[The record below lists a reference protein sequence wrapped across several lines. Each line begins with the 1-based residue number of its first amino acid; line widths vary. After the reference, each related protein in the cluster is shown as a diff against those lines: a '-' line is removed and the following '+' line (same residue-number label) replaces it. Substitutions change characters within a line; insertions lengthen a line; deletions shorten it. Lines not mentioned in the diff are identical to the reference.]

1 MNPRICLIAPI
12 FFFAFAPFACA
23 QTAPAPVKAAPAKL
37 KAAPK
42 AATLDDLD
50 VAITTG
56 ETVRFITPAA
66 LQAGGTVTLTLRNP
80 TATALNGQLSLAVK
94 DRADAAV
101 ELVDI
106 GSITIAAQGET
117 DHALTAAQ
125 IGADVGI
132 KYVDWQIKSGEQTV
146 EGRASFAVVD
156 PVGISA
162 MAPLGDEQFIFGN
175 AGVRNFWSA
184 REKTQVYQAA
194 ALVGAQSVRCGT
206 AWREIQPTPDAYKWE
221 GLDETVELAAK
232 QGLRVQLLVAYGGAS
247 WTKSPET
254 LAIIKESKDEKQQ
267 WRYPPR
273 ADLWRVWMRALA
285 TRYKESVSHYEIWNE
300 PDLEFFKGTPAQY
313 HELLRIANEEIHAV
327 NPDAIVI
334 SGGIA
339 GMDLRDYN
347 PEVLPGILEQGHF
360 DRVGYHRHGTFARLA
375 SEIDNRVLPMMKK
388 YGVTKPLYFT
398 ETAMGSTYSA
408 EFKQAVELPKRLAFV
423 WSRGATG
430 YHYFTIW
437 DKPQTGRKSSGKGD
451 GSDKNYTMLRGDFA
465 PRAVWVAYN
474 EMSRVLRGRRFER
487 QLDIGEGRWAF
498 AFQGKGDF
506 SGTGANSRALV
517 AWNEDPLLADAPL
530 VFNIGD
536 GATARVV
543 DLMGNAQTLP
553 ASAGRV
559 VWNVGREPSYLVIEG
574 APQLQLEGA
583 LLTVQRPPALVP
595 GGAVTLRATLRN
607 PLATTQTARVSWQVP
622 APLQARGPLT
632 VEQELQPGAQFEATL
647 TVSAPANLSAQSQ
660 SAPAVIAELVGTE
673 LRAQSA
679 LVLPL
684 AVKSGG
690 ADFNRAPDFDLR
702 SESDIVNNNAAD
714 PTTSY
719 LTWQGPQDLSA
730 RAWVGRDGE
739 DLTMRFE
746 VRDDA
751 HFQPYDGRD
760 MYKGDSVQIG
770 LNVPEQDGFF
780 ELLVTRADGGGARKS
795 SMKSPKGFKGG
806 EVFNAMKVATKRQG
820 DLTIYDVRV
829 PLKALGLDAAA
840 LKRGIGFSF
849 VVNDLDEAGAKTREG
864 YLQLSR
870 GIADAKDATH
880 FPIMVAD

>member
-1 MNPRICLIAPI
+1 MKITLSTLLLSLALMPLV
-12 FFFAFAPFACA
+12 CA
-23 QTAPAPVKAAPAKL
+23 QNAPAPAARPAKAAAKT
-37 KAAPK
+37 P

-56 ETVRFITPAA
+56 EPVRFIRPAA
-66 LQAGGTVTLTLRNP
+66 LRAGRTVTLTLRNP
-80 TATALNGQLSLAVK
+80 TVTALRGQLSLAVK
-94 DRADAAV
+94 NRADAQV
-101 ELVDI
+101 ELVDV
-106 GSITIAAQGET
+106 GSIAIAPKGET
-117 DHALTAAQ
+117 DYALTSAQ
-125 IGADVGI
+125 IGPDVGI
-132 KYVDWQIKSGEQTV
+132 KYVDWQVKAGEQIAG
-146 EGRASFAVVD
+146 GRASFAVVD
-156 PVGISA
+156 PVGVSA
-162 MAPLGDEQFIFGN
+162 IAPLGDEQFIFGN

-184 REKTQVYQAA
+184 SEKTQVYQAA
-194 ALVGAQSVRCGT
+194 AIAGAQSVRCGT

-221 GLDETVELAAK
+221 GLDETVDLAAK

-254 LAIIKESKDEKQQ
+254 LALIRERKDEQQQ

-285 TRYKESVSHYEIWNE
+285 TRYQNSVSHYEIWNE

-327 NPDAIVI
+327 NPAAIVI

-339 GMDLRDYN
+339 GMDLRDYKS
-347 PEVLPGILEQGHF
+347 EVLPGVLEGGHF
-360 DRVGYHRHGTFARLA
+360 DRVGYHRHGTFARLEG
-375 SEIDNRVLPMMKK
+375 EIDNRVLPMMQKF
-388 YGVTKPLYFT
+388 GVFKPLYFT

-437 DKPQTGRKSSGKGD
+437 DKPQPGRRGSGKGD
-451 GSDKNYTMLRGDFA
+451 GGDKNYTMLRGDFA

-474 EMSRVLRGRRFER
+474 EMSRVLRGRRFDR
-487 QLDIGEGRWAF
+487 QLDIGESRWAF

-506 SGTGANSRALV
+506 SGTGPRSRALV

-530 VFNIGD
+530 VLHIGE
-536 GATARVV
+536 GATARAV

-553 ASAGRV
+553 TSAGRV
-559 VWNVGREPSYLVIEG
+559 VWNVGREPSYLILENV
-574 APQLQLEGA
+574 PQLQLEGA
-583 LLTVQRPPALVP
+583 LLTAQRPPALVP
-595 GGAVTLRATLRN
+595 GGQVTLRATLRN
-607 PLATTQTARVSWQVP
+607 PLATRQTARVIWQVP

-632 VEQELQPGAQFEATL
+632 VEQELPPGAQFEATL
-647 TVSAPANLSAQSQ
+647 TVSAPADLQAGSE
-660 SAPAVIAELVGTE
+660 SAPALTAQLVGTA

-679 LVLPL
+679 FVLPL
-684 AVKSGG
+684 AIKSGG

-702 SESDIVNNNAAD
+702 RESAIVNNNAAD

-730 RAWVGRDGE
+730 RAWFGRDGDE
-739 DLTMRFE
+739 LAMRFE
-746 VRDDA
+746 VRDDR
-751 HFQPYDGRD
+751 HFQPYEGNA
-760 MYKGDSVQIG
+760 MYQGDSVQIG

-780 ELLVTRADGGGARKS
+780 ELLVARADGGGARKS
-795 SMKSPKGFKGG
+795 STKSPRGFKGG
-806 EVFNAMKVATKRQG
+806 EVFGALEVATKRQG

-829 PLKALGLDAAA
+829 PLQALGLDAAA

-849 VVNDLDEAGAKTREG
+849 VVNDLDEAGTKTREG

-870 GIADAKDATH
+870 GIADAKDATR
-880 FPIMVAD
+880 FPTVVAD